1 MDPSYDTLFRPVI
14 AEATQNSQDI
24 VHFSFFFFLAKCT
37 FLNPK
42 GLTNDYLCTLF
53 RSQRLS
59 VGKSN
64 LNFPNMKFYIF
75 FFLISLIQWFHLYA
89 RTNS

>member
-14 AEATQNSQDI
+14 AEATQNLQDI
-24 VHFSFFFFLAKCT
+24 VHFFFFFFFGEMYIFK
-37 FLNPK
+37 PKK
-42 GLTNDYLCTLF
+42 GLTNDYLWTLL

-64 LNFPNMKFYIF
+64 HNFPNMKFYIF
-75 FFLISLIQWFHLYA
+75 ISLIQWFHLYA